1 MSSTNP
7 NRYQV
12 DYTGSLA
19 ANLVKNEA
27 VTLVTRA
34 VRVFAPANAPYY
46 KDSMVIKD
54 VTTGATLTSAQWK
67 AYYLVSAPSAMTD
80 LGKEVY
86 AIVVITDQSVSNNLS
101 ITYQTVGGDYITGY
115 DNLVQLLKACT
126 EDSRPVTWNNV
137 LNVSGGFTPNLH
149 MHSVSDTFGWEYL
162 ATYLEQLKVAILLGD
177 NIRKDS
183 VLAYIDNALA
193 ASNAFAASQL
203 SNTSTF
209 GQHVNNQ
216 SNPHNVT
223 AAQLNLGNVLNYP
236 VANSSELNAGTASNR
251 YVTVDQVATVV
262 KNAVNL
268 GMDAHIA
275 RLDNPHAVTAS
286 QVGLGSVLNYGIA
299 TLSDLNT
306 PSVGNPKYVINTTVS
321 SYIQNFFNTQ
331 KTGFDTQFATM
342 DAQITSVSTQAQS
355 AVTGAQTAQASAQN
369 AISQSQAASAAAQ
382 TAVDIANQNKQ
393 SVNNALS
400 TVTTQFNTYVAQA
413 VTAARDAGYSAGYAA
428 GLAAR

>member
-27 VTLVTRA
+27 VTLTSRA

-46 KDSMVIKD
+46 KDSMVIRD
-54 VTTGATLTSAQWK
+54 ITTGDTLTSAQWS
-67 AYYLVSAPSAMTD
+67 AYYLVSAPSAMTE

-86 AIVVITDQSVSNNLS
+86 AIVIITDQSVSNNLS
-101 ITYQTVGGDYITGY
+101 ITYQTVGGDYVTGY

-126 EDSRPVTWNNV
+126 EDTRPVTWNNV

-149 MHSVSDTFGWEYL
+149 LHSVSDTFGWEYL
-162 ATYLEQLKVAILLGD
+162 ATYLEQLKLAILLGD
-177 NIRKDS
+177 NLRKDA
-183 VLAYIDNALA
+183 VLAYIDNALI
-193 ASNAFAASQL
+193 ASDAFAASQL
-203 SNTSTF
+203 SSASVF
-209 GQHVNNQ
+209 GQHVTSTN
-216 SNPHNVT
+216 NPHNVT
-223 AAQLNLGNVLNYP
+223 AAQLNLGNVMNYP
-236 VANSSELNAGTASNR
+236 VANTSELNAGTASNR
-251 YVTVDQVATVV
+251 YVTVDQVAQVV
-262 KNAVNL
+262 RNAVNL

-275 RLDNPHAVTAS
+275 RLDNPHAVTPA
-286 QVGLGSVLNYGIA
+286 QVGLGNVLNYGVA
-299 TLSDLNT
+299 LLSDLNA

-321 SYIQNFFNTQ
+321 TYIQNFFNTQ
-331 KTGFDTQFATM
+331 KTGFDTQFAAM
-342 DAQITSVSTQAQS
+342 DTRITSVSTQAQA
-355 AVTGAQTAQASAQN
+355 AVTGSQTAQTSAQT

-393 SVNNALS
+393 SMNNALS
-400 TVTTQFNTYVAQA
+400 TVTTQFNSYVTQA
-413 VTAARDAGYSAGYAA
+413 VTAARDAGYASGYAA